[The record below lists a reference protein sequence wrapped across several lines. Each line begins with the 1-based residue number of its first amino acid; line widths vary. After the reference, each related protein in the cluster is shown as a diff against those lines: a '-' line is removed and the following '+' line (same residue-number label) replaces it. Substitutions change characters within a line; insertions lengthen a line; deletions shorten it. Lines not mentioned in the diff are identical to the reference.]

1 MFGKMIYRQSKKQR
15 RALFAIIALVFIFAL
30 RAQDVCAVSILNSK
44 HNLSSTGPGTV
55 KALTETQI
63 CVFCHTPHKALSD
76 APLWNRSMSSAS
88 YQLFTS
94 STLLSPTSPTIQ
106 PDGDSKLC
114 LSCHDGT
121 VALGS
126 VVNIGGAPS
135 TISMQGVAAGG
146 ELPPTS
152 PSYAGTDL
160 SGHHPVSI
168 ELNSTLVVD
177 KNTQCNGGVV
187 SWKVCIPAAG
197 SLVKLRSTNNTYP
210 AGGVPPRQGVQ
221 CTSCHDPHKDP
232 NPPNTAFLRVGD
244 RVNTNQLCTSCH
256 TDCFAVCP

>member
-1 MFGKMIYRQSKKQR
+1 MLLIRYR
-15 RALFAIIALVFIFAL
+15 LIEIIALILILSFHS
-30 RAQDVCAVSILNSK
+30 QDGSAASILDSK

-76 APLWNRSMSSAS
+76 APLWNRSLSSAS

-94 STLLSPTSPTIQ
+94 QTLLSPTSPAIQ

-121 VALGS
+121 IAVGS

-152 PSYAGTDL
+152 LSYVGTDL

-168 ELNSTLVVD
+168 ELNSALIVD
-177 KNTQCNGGVV
+177 KNTQCGEGVV
-187 SWKVCIPAAG
+187 SWKICLPAAG
-197 SLVKLRSTNNTYP
+197 SFVKLQSTNNTYP
-210 AGGVPPRQGVQ
+210 FGGVPPVLGVQ

-232 NPPNTAFLRVGD
+232 NPPNSVFLRVGD
-244 RVNTNQLCTSCH
+244 RVNTDQLCTSCH
-256 TDCFAVCP
+256 VDCFASCP

>member
-1 MFGKMIYRQSKKQR
+1 MTLLIRHTLSST
-15 RALFAIIALVFIFAL
+15 IALVFMLAFH
-30 RAQDVCAVSILNSK
+30 AQDLSAVSIIDSK
-44 HNLSSTGPGTV
+44 HNLSTSGVGTV
-55 KALTETQI
+55 KAVTETQI

-76 APLWNRSMSSAS
+76 APLWNRSMSNAS

-94 STLLSPTSPTIQ
+94 GTLLSPTSPAIQ

-121 VALGS
+121 IAVGS

-135 TISMQGVAAGG
+135 TISMQGVTGGG
-146 ELPPTS
+146 ELPPAS
-152 PSYAGTDL
+152 PSYVGTDL

-168 ELNSTLVVD
+168 ELNSALVVD
-177 KNTQCNGGVV
+177 KNTQCTGGVI
-187 SWKVCIPAAG
+187 SWKVCIPTAG
-197 SLVKLRSTNNTYP
+197 SFVKLQPTDNTYP
-210 AGGVPPRQGVQ
+210 YGGVPPRQGVQ

-244 RVNTNQLCTSCH
+244 RVNTDQLCTSCH
-256 TDCFAVCP
+256 ADCYMSCP